1 MRMIVAAVLA
11 LAPVFGLSMPVAY
24 AGTHVH
30 FAAFFATKGP
40 GSVNYPDTVKGDD
53 IEGPMVKQGAE
64 MMLFAH
70 SVSIKDGDILNLQND
85 TLRSSGSGDFDD
97 FGLNCQISMKV
108 GGDMGVGGL
117 CEIFVTKGKQ
127 NQIIKPTPIKEELV
141 WYKVF
146 EDKEQGVAGY
156 FMKESGADMAEHK

>member
-1 MRMIVAAVLA
+1 MMVAAMFA
-11 LAPVFGLSMPVAY
+11 LAPIFGLSMPMAY

-53 IEGPMVKQGAE
+53 IEGPMMKQGAE

-70 SVSIKDGDILNLQND
+70 SVSVKDGDILNLQND
-85 TLRSSGSGDFDD
+85 TLRSKGAGGEFDD

-108 GGDMGVGGL
+108 DDSMGVGGL
-117 CEIFVTKGKQ
+117 CEIFVTRGKE
-127 NQIIKPTPIKEELV
+127 NHVIKPTPIKEQLV

-156 FMKESGADMAEHK
+156 FMKETGADMTEHK